1 MSQSQTAIAPVSTVN
16 PLLLP
21 FLAIPNDL
29 PTISTAHDADEDGD
43 EYAVA
48 SHVFGDGG
56 AVLLLST
63 APDGLTLIDGI
74 TLDVIGGPYDT
85 GEEAAVAA
93 RRVLATPRD

>member
-21 FLAIPNDL
+21 FLAIPNAL
-29 PTISTAHDADEDGD
+29 PTITTAHDVDDDGD

-48 SHVFGDGG
+48 SHVCGDGS

-63 APDGLTLIDGI
+63 APDGLTLIDGT
-74 TLDVIGGPYDT
+74 TLDIIGGPYAT
-85 GEEAAVAA
+85 GEDAAVAA
-93 RRVLATPRD
+93 REVLTTPRD